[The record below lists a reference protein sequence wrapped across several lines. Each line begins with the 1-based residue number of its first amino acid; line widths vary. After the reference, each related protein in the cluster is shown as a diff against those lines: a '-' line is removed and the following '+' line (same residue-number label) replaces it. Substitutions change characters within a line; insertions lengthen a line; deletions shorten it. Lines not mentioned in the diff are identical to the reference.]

1 MSRQKNEIYD
11 YIASL
16 YEDEFVSIRESS
28 PSEKSKIQVSFV
40 EGKLLYLLLKMY
52 KAKKVL
58 EVGTLV
64 GYSTSWIAKAAEEV
78 ITIELDKKH
87 YDIAI
92 QNFQSYKM
100 DNVKALNGSASEL
113 MVGLE
118 KNSFDAVFIDADKIS
133 YPKYLELS
141 YDLLKKGGLII
152 ADNVLLWSEIHDDA
166 KAAMN
171 VELYEAVRNFNK
183 MIADETKFESIIIPT
198 YDGLTVCIKK

>member
-16 YEDEFVSIRESS
+16 YEDEFAAIRESS
-28 PSEKSKIQVSFV
+28 PAEKSKIQVSFV

-58 EVGTLV
+58 EIGTLV

-78 ITIELDKKH
+78 VTIELDKKH

-92 QNFQSYKM
+92 QNFQSYEM

-113 MVGLE
+113 MAGLE

-166 KAAMN
+166 KAAGN
-171 VELYEAVRNFNK
+171 LELYEAVRNFNK
-183 MIADETKFESIIIPT
+183 MIADKTKFESIIIPT

>member
-16 YEDEFVSIRESS
+16 YIDEFSAIRESS
-28 PSEKSKIQVSFV
+28 PADKARIQVSFV
-40 EGKLLYLLLKMY
+40 EGKLLYLLLKMH

-64 GYSTSWIAKAAEEV
+64 GYSTAWIAKAAEEV
-78 ITIELDKKH
+78 VTIELDKKH
-87 YDIAI
+87 YDIAL

-100 DNVKALNGSASEL
+100 KNVKALNGSASEL
-113 MVGLE
+113 MGNLE

-141 YDLLKKGGLII
+141 YELVKKGGLII
-152 ADNVLLWSEIHDDA
+152 ADNVLLWSEIHDDT
-166 KAAMN
+166 KAAGN
-171 VELYEAVRNFNK
+171 SELYEAVRNFNK
-183 MIADETKFESIIIPT
+183 MIADESKFESVIIPT